1 MNKNNNLRSSAA
13 KRRLRESLAGLAFV
27 SPFIIGFVLF
37 ILSPLVMY
45 VVMSFSKLTLN
56 DEGAMVFNNMGFK
69 NYINVFFKQTDFTKN
84 LIDSLT
90 DFLIRCPS
98 ILFFSLFIAIVL
110 NQKFKGRAAVRA
122 IFFLPVLVY
131 SGAAM
136 MFSNDALSA
145 DFFKLL
151 SSEGDG
157 KINLAGAVISVLGGT
172 EESPLLDVVT
182 WLMDAMYEIVCASGV
197 QVLIYLAGLQSI
209 SPQLYE
215 ASSVEG
221 CTGWESFWKITLP
234 MISPMILVNTIYTV
248 IEILGSSE
256 NNIINKMYT
265 LSMSNGNYG
274 LSSAMGLI
282 YFSIIFIILGIA
294 FLIVNRFV
302 FYEENI

>member
-1 MNKNNNLRSSAA
+1 MNKNNDLRSSAA

-197 QVLIYLAGLQSI
+197 QILIYLAGLQSI

>member
-1 MNKNNNLRSSAA
+1 MYKNNNLRSSAA

-197 QVLIYLAGLQSI
+197 QILIYLAGLQSI

-265 LSMSNGNYG
+265 LAMSNGNYG